1 MLERPMASPLRF
13 LSWLF
18 VNFWGK
24 ELFYFLVPM
33 FPLCKYSK
41 CVFWTWTR
49 RCSNPNH
56 FDHQKG
62 ESSKCKEFKC
72 KENIFK
78 CKEIN
83 SNARKKKF
91 LVIELKIHLCMKI
104 CSLGNTFLQFQEAL
118 GSLTMI
124 WKAVRRLT
132 ALQTNCESMYRIL
145 LVVVCLQFSTSI
157 YYR

>member
-1 MLERPMASPLRF
+1 MMLERPMASPLRF

-78 CKEIN
+78 CKEKEVSSDWVKNPLVYENLFLGEHFPAISGGPWFTYYDMKSSEKIN
-83 SNARKKKF
+83 SSAN
-91 LVIELKIHLCMKI
+91 
-104 CSLGNTFLQFQEAL
+104 
-118 GSLTMI
+118 
-124 WKAVRRLT
+124 
-132 ALQTNCESMYRIL
+132 
-145 LVVVCLQFSTSI
+145 
-157 YYR
+157 